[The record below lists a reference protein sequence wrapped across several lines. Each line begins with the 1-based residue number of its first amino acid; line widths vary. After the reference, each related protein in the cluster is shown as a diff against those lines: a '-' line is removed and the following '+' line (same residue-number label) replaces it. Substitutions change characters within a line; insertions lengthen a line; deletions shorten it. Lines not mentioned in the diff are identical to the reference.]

1 MRLLIRVENVT
12 RWNLKKQI
20 SMLNANKMKLVIF
33 VTIIFIMFCIFS
45 YLFPFLQ
52 SRGMNSLVFTKA
64 VHAGSDEDSVME
76 RKNMVKSQI
85 EARGV
90 RDKKVLE
97 AMGSVPRHLFVP
109 EEFRRFSYHDNPFPI
124 GLGQTI
130 SQPYIVALMTEM
142 LEVDSD
148 DIVLEVGTGSGYQ
161 AAVLST
167 IVRKVYT
174 IEIIEELGVQAAER
188 LKNLG
193 YENVE
198 VKIGDGSLGWPDKSP
213 FDAIIVT
220 AAAGKIPEPLIKQL
234 KHGGKVVIPVDNFYL
249 GQDLLIVEKDA
260 EGKLDIKKTIP
271 VRFVPLV
278 EGRDDKQ

>member
-1 MRLLIRVENVT
+1 
-12 RWNLKKQI
+12 
-20 SMLNANKMKLVIF
+20 
-33 VTIIFIMFCIFS
+33 
-45 YLFPFLQ
+45 
-52 SRGMNSLVFTKA
+52 MNSLVLPKVA
-64 VHAGSDEDSVME
+64 HADSGEDFVME
-76 RKNMVKSQI
+76 RKNMVKYQI
-85 EARGV
+85 VARGV
-90 RDKKVLE
+90 IDSKVLK
-97 AMGSVPRHLFVP
+97 AMETVPRHLFVP

-142 LEVDSD
+142 LGVDSD
-148 DIVLEVGTGSGYQ
+148 DVVLEVGTGSGYQ

-188 LKNLG
+188 LKSLG
-193 YENVE
+193 YDNVD

-220 AAAGKIPEPLIKQL
+220 AAAGKIPEPLIQQL
-234 KHGGKVVIPVDNFYL
+234 KHGGRVVIPVDNFYL
-249 GQDLLIVEKDA
+249 GQDLMIVEKDA
-260 EGKLDIKKTIP
+260 EGKVDIKKTIP

-278 EGRDDKQ
+278 EGKDDKQ